1 MPLQK
6 QVLCALRSFRD
17 QDHDDDDECPSVA
30 NNNNININNN
40 INKNINN
47 IMRQCVSR
55 PHFLP

>member
-17 QDHDDDDECPSVA
+17 QDHDDDECPSVA

-40 INKNINN
+40 IKNNINN

>member
-17 QDHDDDDECPSVA
+17 QDHDDDECPSVA
-30 NNNNININNN
+30 NNNNSNINNN
-40 INKNINN
+40 IKNNINN

>member
-17 QDHDDDDECPSVA
+17 QDHDDDECPSVA
-30 NNNNININNN
+30 NNNININNN

-47 IMRQCVSR
+47 IMRQCVLR

>member
-17 QDHDDDDECPSVA
+17 QDHDDDECPSVA
-30 NNNNININNN
+30 NNIININNN
-40 INKNINN
+40 IKNNINN

-55 PHFLP
+55 PHFLL